1 MDLGGGLGPGGG
13 VAGILQSAT
22 NIAGTAAEVVQA
34 ANTPVE
40 ENIVVQNTGPVAALV
55 LTGDGNANTLIGGPG
70 NDEITGGLGQDTLTG
85 GGGSDFFR
93 FTSANDST
101 TSAPDTITDFVSGVD
116 KIALFQISGT
126 NGKTFDFIGTSN
138 FTGSSNNKVEARQ
151 NNGNLEIDT
160 SDNGSANM
168 QINLIDKPTLTDN
181 DFIFVPA
188 SS

>member
-1 MDLGGGLGPGGG
+1 M
-13 VAGILQSAT
+13 
-22 NIAGTAAEVVQA
+22 
-34 ANTPVE
+34 
-40 ENIVVQNTGPVAALV
+40 
-55 LTGDGNANTLIGGPG
+55 
-70 NDEITGGLGQDTLTG
+70 
-85 GGGSDFFR
+85 
-93 FTSANDST
+93 
-101 TSAPDTITDFVSGVD
+101 
-116 KIALFQISGT
+116 FQISGT

-168 QINLIDKPTLTDN
+168 QINLTGSPTLTDN